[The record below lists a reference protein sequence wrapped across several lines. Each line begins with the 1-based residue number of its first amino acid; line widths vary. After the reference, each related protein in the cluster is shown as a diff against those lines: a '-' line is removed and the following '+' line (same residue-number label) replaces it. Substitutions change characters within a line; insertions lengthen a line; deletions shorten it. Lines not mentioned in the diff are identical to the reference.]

1 MATSSVCSSP
11 PPDGGRRVRDELQ
24 RGRDGRRHCIYQSSD
39 DVNHL
44 VVSLEFSSG
53 EAADTFRKA
62 LQPVWDVSG
71 AGQAWVLQEAE
82 AATY

>member
-1 MATSSVCSSP
+1 
-11 PPDGGRRVRDELQ
+11 
-24 RGRDGRRHCIYQSSD
+24 
-39 DVNHL
+39 